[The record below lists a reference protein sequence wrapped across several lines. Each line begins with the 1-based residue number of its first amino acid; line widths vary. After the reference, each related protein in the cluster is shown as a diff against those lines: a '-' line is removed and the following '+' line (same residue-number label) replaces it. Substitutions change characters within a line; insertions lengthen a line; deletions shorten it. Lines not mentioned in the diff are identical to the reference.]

1 MNLMKFLVTFFL
13 LLSLSACNGIRLN
26 TTPSVDEALRTY
38 KVEEYSIAEIQR
50 YKAESLGKVVSSYC
64 KTRPTEPKPTES
76 LLLGELKYKTQR
88 LGGNGVVIMECVDHR
103 LNNGCND
110 YLECRALAYRVD
122 FDSL

>member
-1 MNLMKFLVTFFL
+1 MNLMKLLMTVFL

-26 TTPSVDEALRTY
+26 TIPSVDESLRTY
-38 KVEEYSIAEIQR
+38 KVQEYSIAEIQR

-64 KTRPTEPKPTES
+64 RTRPTQPKPTES
-76 LLLGELKYKTQR
+76 FLLGELKYKTQR

-103 LNNGCND
+103 LNNSCND

>member
-1 MNLMKFLVTFFL
+1 MKILVAAAL
-13 LLSLSACNGIRLN
+13 VLSLSACHGIRLN
-26 TTPSVDEALRTY
+26 TSMSPSVDESLRTY

-50 YKAESLGKVVSSYC
+50 YKAESLGKVVSSFC
-64 KTRPTEPKPTES
+64 RTWPTQPKPTES

-88 LGGNGVVIMECVDHR
+88 LGGNGVVVMECVDHR
-103 LNNGCND
+103 LNTSCSD